1 MPRLSRSTVALFLG
15 ASLLNA
21 LYGWL
26 SVAEQV
32 GYSPPPLVSRLLL
45 REPLERQATV
55 RAELAATLERH
66 RRTEELARAVMQ
78 GRLPLREGAARL
90 RDLYRAAPDF
100 PWVTVERRFPDA
112 SDEERC
118 CRLLIDEVRA
128 LGGPERERAQL
139 VDLRLEAELE
149 RELRRGPLSLPA

>member
-55 RAELAATLERH
+55 RARRRRRRH
-66 RRTEELARAVMQ
+66 ASRRRV
-78 GRLPLREGAARL
+78 
-90 RDLYRAAPDF
+90 
-100 PWVTVERRFPDA
+100 
-112 SDEERC
+112 
-118 CRLLIDEVRA
+118 
-128 LGGPERERAQL
+128 
-139 VDLRLEAELE
+139 
-149 RELRRGPLSLPA
+149 